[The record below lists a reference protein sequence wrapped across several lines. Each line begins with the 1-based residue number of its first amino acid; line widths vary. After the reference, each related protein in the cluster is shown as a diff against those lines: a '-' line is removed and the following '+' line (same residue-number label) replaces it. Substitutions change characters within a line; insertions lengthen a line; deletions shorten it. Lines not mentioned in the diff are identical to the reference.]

1 MTNPTT
7 PRPGENPRRPR
18 NLDESMG
25 DRRDYTHTVDLTG
38 AADRSDAGSASGG
51 TSDDVVAGGS
61 SVATAH
67 TTGAG
72 SDTQR
77 LSRSRIVLRR
87 FLRNKLAIV
96 GLIGLLIMVLVAL
109 IGPYFLAWGYTDID
123 NSAYLQPP
131 GGEHP
136 LGTNQAGRDI
146 LALTLEGLRKS
157 LMIGF
162 GVAIIQTG
170 MAAAIGASAAY
181 FGGWWERIS
190 LWVIDLLLVIPSF
203 LIIAVIMVRTG
214 NRLGGST
221 LALVLLLG
229 AFGWMLSARV
239 VRSMTMSVKN
249 LDYVRAARYSS
260 VGAPTIIVRHILPN
274 ISSLL
279 VIDITLGVAAAVL
292 SETSLSFFGF
302 GVQAPETSL
311 GTLIGQGQ
319 RMATTYPWLFLAPAT
334 VLTLMLVCVN
344 FVGDGVRDA
353 FDPSSKA
360 GGEA

>member
-1 MTNPTT
+1 MTQSSSEMT
-7 PRPGENPRRPR
+7 PQADLGE
-18 NLDESMG
+18 E
-25 DRRDYTHTVDLTG
+25 
-38 AADRSDAGSASGG
+38 AAEV
-51 TSDDVVAGGS
+51 VVAS
-61 SVATAH
+61 RLTR
-67 TTGAG
+67 
-72 SDTQR
+72 TQ
-77 LSRSRIVLRR
+77 LVLRR
-87 FLRNKLAIV
+87 FWRPV
-96 GLIGLLIMVLVAL
+96 GTKIGAIGLGLVLLLAAIGPLLTPWSFDQVDVRAFLRPPSADHLLGTTQGGRDVFAMVIQGLRRSLVIGFAVAAIQTTLAAL
-109 IGPYFLAWGYTDID
+109 IGAT
-123 NSAYLQPP
+123 
-131 GGEHP
+131 
-136 LGTNQAGRDI
+136 
-146 LALTLEGLRKS
+146 
-157 LMIGF
+157 
-162 GVAIIQTG
+162 
-170 MAAAIGASAAY
+170 AAY
-181 FGGWWERIS
+181 FGKVVDRSI
-190 LWVIDLLLVIPSF
+190 LWIIDLLLVIPSF

>member
-1 MTNPTT
+1 MTTPNT
-7 PRPGENPRRPR
+7 PRPDENPASRPS
-18 NLDESMG
+18 LDDAME
-25 DRRDYTHTVDLTG
+25 DRRADARAVDLVGSPRTRDVTG
-38 AADRSDAGSASGG
+38 AAQSGG
-51 TSDDVVAGGS
+51 A
-61 SVATAH
+61 AQPA
-67 TTGAG
+67 AR
-72 SDTQR
+72 R
-77 LSRSRIVLRR
+77 LSRGQIVLRR

-96 GLIGLLIMVLVAL
+96 GLVGLVIMVLIAL
-109 IGPYFLAWGYTDID
+109 IGPRFIAWGYTEID
-123 NSAYLQPP
+123 SASFLTPP
-131 GGEHP
+131 GGDHP

-162 GVAIIQTG
+162 GVAILQTG
-170 MAAAIGASAAY
+170 LAAAIGASAAY
-181 FGGWWERIS
+181 FGGWWERIA

-203 LIIAVIMVRTG
+203 LIIAIIMVRSGGTI
-214 NRLGGST
+214 GGST
-221 LALVLLLG
+221 LVLVLLLG

-239 VRSMTMSVKN
+239 VRSMTLSVKN

-260 VGAPTIIVRHILPN
+260 VGAGTIITRHILPN

-279 VIDITLGVAAAVL
+279 VIDLTLGVAAAVL

-311 GTLIGQGQ
+311 GTMIGQGQ

-334 VLTLMLVCVN
+334 ALTLMLVCVN